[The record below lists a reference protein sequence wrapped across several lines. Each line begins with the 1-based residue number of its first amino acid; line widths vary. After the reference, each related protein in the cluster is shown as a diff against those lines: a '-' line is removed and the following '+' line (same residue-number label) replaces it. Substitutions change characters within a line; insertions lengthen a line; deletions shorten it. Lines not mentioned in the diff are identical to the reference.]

1 MKKTTLWIV
10 IGGIALFVLGLFGG
24 MFMPFGWH
32 NSAYGMSDYGMM
44 GYRGSMPMMNGWG
57 WNPFGMLSMWLVP
70 LLVIGGIVWLVYTLI
85 QKRA

>member
-10 IGGIALFVLGLFGG
+10 IGGIALFLLGLFGG
-24 MFMPFGWH
+24 MFLHFGN
-32 NSAYGMSDYGMM
+32 NSAYNFGYGMM
-44 GYRGSMPMMNGWG
+44 GHYGSMPMMNGWG

-70 LLVIGGIVWLVYTLI
+70 LLVIGGIVWLVYTLT

>member
-24 MFMPFGWH
+24 MFMPFGWNH
-32 NSAYGMSDYGMM
+32 SAYVMNGYGMM
-44 GYRGSMPMMNGWG
+44 GHYGSMPMMGGWG

-70 LLVIGGIVWLVYTLI
+70 LLVIGGIVWLVYTLT
-85 QKRA
+85 QKQA